1 MKLKLFLLVLFS
13 MIMSNYCFA
22 QISYQNSVFFSKEYS
37 KEISLFKAKSFVI
50 NQILGST
57 NNSVEF
63 EIDPLAA
70 SVTGELT
77 SLVYKCPS
85 LNVEG
90 LIFGFYGNYVNE
102 IGVPYQGYAFK
113 NFTRS
118 EALNL
123 FSKISK
129 AINEHDKFLSSD
141 VNNHNVYF
149 MIDDLTFLISKM
161 GGTHSI
167 RVFWEDFDAE
177 WTLTAF
183 NRTTKRF
190 EKTLDK

>member
-1 MKLKLFLLVLFS
+1 MKLRSFLLVLFS
-13 MIMSNYCFA
+13 ILISNSFA

-102 IGVPYQGYAFK
+102 AGLPYQGYAFK
-113 NFTRS
+113 NFTRP

-123 FSKISK
+123 FSKVSK
-129 AINEHDKFLSSD
+129 AINEHDKFLSKD

-149 MIDDLTFLISKM
+149 MIDDLTFLISKI
-161 GGTHSI
+161 GSF
-167 RVFWEDFDAE
+167 VFSPVSGFIISFSQ
-177 WTLTAF
+177 T
-183 NRTTKRF
+183 
-190 EKTLDK
+190 